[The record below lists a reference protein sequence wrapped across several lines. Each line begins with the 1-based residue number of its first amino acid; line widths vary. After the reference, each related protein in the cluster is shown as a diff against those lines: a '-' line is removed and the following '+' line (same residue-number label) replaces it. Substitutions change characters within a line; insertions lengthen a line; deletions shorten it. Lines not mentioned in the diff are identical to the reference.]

1 MGPIGAVLRVRGLY
15 VSEED
20 YEALRESID
29 TCVWLCGCL
38 LMLWLLPD
46 VWLAVDVWLVCGCW
60 RWAVDWRWNGP
71 DWSCIEGAGMLRTM
85 WR

>member
-20 YEALRESID
+20 YAALRESID

-38 LMLWLLPD
+38 FRLWLLPD
-46 VWLAVDVWLVCGCW
+46 VWLAVDAVADVWLLAMGC
-60 RWAVDWRWNGP
+60 RLMVEWARL
-71 DWSCIEGAGMLRTM
+71 ELY
-85 WR
+85 